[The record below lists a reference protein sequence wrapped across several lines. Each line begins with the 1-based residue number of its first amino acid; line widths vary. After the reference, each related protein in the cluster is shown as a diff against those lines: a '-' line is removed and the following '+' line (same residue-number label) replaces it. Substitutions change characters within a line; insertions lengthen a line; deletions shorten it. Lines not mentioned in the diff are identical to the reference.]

1 MTATEPTLANGQRDV
16 NATRAGRPQPVDRV
30 QAHGYDGAVNP
41 SGSANA
47 RHARCPH
54 CGTAVAWAGNPNR
67 PFCSLTCRLI
77 DLGAW
82 LDERYRIPGPEL
94 PDESAPGESAPDKR
108 VSSRS

>member
-1 MTATEPTLANGQRDV
+1 MPATPTTLANGHRDV
-16 NATRAGRPQPVDRV
+16 NERGPAAPAVDRV
-30 QAHGYDGAVNP
+30 PARGYDGAVNP
-41 SGSANA
+41 SGSVSGRRA
-47 RHARCPH
+47 HCPRC
-54 CGTAVAWAGNPNR
+54 GVTVAWEGNPNR

-94 PDESAPGESAPDKR
+94 PGESAPDEPAPDKR

>member
-1 MTATEPTLANGQRDV
+1 MPATEQTLANGHRDV
-16 NATRAGRPQPVDRV
+16 NATGPGRPAVDTA
-30 QAHGYDGAVNP
+30 QARGYDGAVNP
-41 SGSANA
+41 SGSASA
-47 RHARCPH
+47 RRARCPR

-94 PDESAPGESAPDKR
+94 PDEWAPDESPPDKR

>member
-1 MTATEPTLANGQRDV
+1 ATMPATEQTLANGHRDV
-16 NATRAGRPQPVDRV
+16 NATDPAAPPVDRV
-30 QAHGYDGAVNP
+30 RARGYDGAVDP
-41 SGSANA
+41 SGSSSA
-47 RHARCPH
+47 RRARCPR

-94 PDESAPGESAPDKR
+94 PEESAPDESPPDER
-108 VSSRS
+108 VS